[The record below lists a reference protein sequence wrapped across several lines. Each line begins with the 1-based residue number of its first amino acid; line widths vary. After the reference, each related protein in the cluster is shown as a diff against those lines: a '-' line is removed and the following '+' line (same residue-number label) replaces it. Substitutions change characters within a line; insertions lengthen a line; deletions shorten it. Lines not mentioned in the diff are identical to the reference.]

1 MTKDRKERGETMAPI
16 YRKKSKL
23 CVHLCLLTILG
34 DFLPKVNN
42 KSLLMS
48 SIDNKPIESM
58 TIY

>member
-1 MTKDRKERGETMAPI
+1 MAKDRKERGVSMAPI

-23 CVHLCLLTILG
+23 CVHLWLLTIVR

-48 SIDNKPIESM
+48 SIDNSRLNR
-58 TIY
+58 

>member
-1 MTKDRKERGETMAPI
+1 MTKDRKERGVTMAPI
-16 YRKKSKL
+16 YRKNQSY
-23 CVHLCLLTILG
+23 VYILLTILR

-48 SIDNKPIESM
+48 SIDNRPIESM